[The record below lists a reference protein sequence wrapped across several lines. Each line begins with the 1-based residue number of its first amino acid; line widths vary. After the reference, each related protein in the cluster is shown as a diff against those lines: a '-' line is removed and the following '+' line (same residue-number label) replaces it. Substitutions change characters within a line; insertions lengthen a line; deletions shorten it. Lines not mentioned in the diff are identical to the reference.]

1 MKNTNKKIKKVFNC
15 LLLVVFIIFPTNINA
30 DSPDTSRLLD
40 LFGSVF
46 KKVHSNYVE
55 EITEQELIEKA
66 INGMLF
72 GLDPHS
78 RYMNEETYREMQI
91 DTSGKFGGLG
101 IQITMQDGMVKI
113 ISPIDDTPAFF
124 AGLEAGDLIT
134 QINSLSVVGMTLN
147 EAVDLMRGEPGSKI
161 TLTIAREGKEL
172 FDVELIRDIIKIQS
186 VKYEILDDVGYIR
199 ITSFTEQT
207 SDGLKKAIREIKN
220 GLDNQNSGY
229 ILDLRSNPGGLLGQA
244 VKVSS
249 IFLERGDIVSTRGR
263 GEKQIKVYRA
273 RPGDITNGKPLVIII
288 NGGSASASEIVA
300 GALQDHKRAIIIG
313 TNSFGKG
320 SVQSIIPIMDYK
332 RKNQGAMS
340 LTTAKYY
347 TPKGRSIQ
355 AKGIEPDI
363 YVEQGKF
370 EADKFKYYSES
381 NLKGSLDNDGESS
394 TLENGGFDK
403 EKLPGED
410 YQLARALDIIKA
422 LLILEK

>member
-1 MKNTNKKIKKVFNC
+1 
-15 LLLVVFIIFPTNINA
+15 
-30 DSPDTSRLLD
+30 
-40 LFGSVF
+40 
-46 KKVHSNYVE
+46 
-55 EITEQELIEKA
+55 
-66 INGMLF
+66 
-72 GLDPHS
+72 
-78 RYMNEETYREMQI
+78 
-91 DTSGKFGGLG
+91 
-101 IQITMQDGMVKI
+101 
-113 ISPIDDTPAFF
+113 
-124 AGLEAGDLIT
+124 
-134 QINSLSVVGMTLN
+134 
-147 EAVDLMRGEPGSKI
+147 
-161 TLTIAREGKEL
+161 
-172 FDVELIRDIIKIQS
+172 
-186 VKYEILDDVGYIR
+186 
-199 ITSFTEQT
+199 
-207 SDGLKKAIREIKN
+207 
-220 GLDNQNSGY
+220 
-229 ILDLRSNPGGLLGQA
+229 
-244 VKVSS
+244 
-249 IFLERGDIVSTRGR
+249 
-263 GEKQIKVYRA
+263 
-273 RPGDITNGKPLVIII
+273 
-288 NGGSASASEIVA
+288 VA